1 MRISDWSSDVCSS
14 DLRLVGDPL
23 RLAQILLNL
32 GSNAAKFTD
41 NGLVMLRVRNI
52 GRDRDGATLR
62 FEVSDTGIGMTPE
75 QTDRLFQAFSQADA
89 STPRR
94 YGGSSEARRVGNGC
108 VSPCRSRG
116 WPSPSTQKK
125 LKIK

>member
-89 STPRR
+89 STTRR
-94 YGGSSEARRVGNGC
+94 YGGSGQIGSA
-108 VSPCRSRG
+108 SCRESVC
-116 WPSPSTQKK
+116 QYV
-125 LKIK
+125 